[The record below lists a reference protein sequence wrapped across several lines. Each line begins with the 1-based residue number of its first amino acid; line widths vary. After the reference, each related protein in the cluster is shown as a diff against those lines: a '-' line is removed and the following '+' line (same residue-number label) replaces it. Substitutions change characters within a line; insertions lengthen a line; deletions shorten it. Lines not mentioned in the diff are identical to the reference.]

1 MPTHTKQSLDTVAQI
16 ASMAY
21 LNSDTPL
28 NESVVKLARQHDLSD
43 EQVSTVCRLANHH
56 VNANHMSKEAY
67 TEFQVARPDEVLS
80 ALGQDKTA
88 ALAVYA
94 AASFDEGLDKTA
106 STEPFAEVV
115 AGRFNEVARLYG
127 HTITFTGDREQ
138 DGVRFVKA
146 AEIVATRALE
156 SQVLSKSASE
166 DALGAYYNSIRR
178 SLLDGVPI
186 GDLQSES
193 ERTKT
198 ADMLKRIWPRL
209 EAEAL
214 VQTSIRDDA
223 GPYSL
228 ERMYKTASTSGVT
241 HAHVAAAVDHAFKG
255 FNSKTADHME
265 VGERISALKGHLA
278 KHSPYDHNELTQR
291 IPDHVFEHG
300 SVKDMHRA
308 LSTHFSA
315 SGSPSLS
322 KQAEVD
328 PGIQAMQDL
337 LFGRFEIPDGAPL
350 LKQAAAYRAARE
362 RYLVDTRA
370 AQLCLAGIA
379 HVDKLAQFDA
389 TPFVKAAAVSAA
401 RRLAA
406 QARSLGKL

>member
-228 ERMYKTASTSGVT
+228 ERMYKTADEEKEAIFGINT
-241 HAHVAAAVDHAFKG
+241 KG
-255 FNSKTADHME
+255 FGGPKGPTQTNTLGNGGIKGVSKVLNGMKSMGSMGDFAGSKTAEID
-265 VGERISALKGHLA
+265 
-278 KHSPYDHNELTQR
+278 
-291 IPDHVFEHG
+291 PD
-300 SVKDMHRA
+300 
-308 LSTHFSA
+308 
-315 SGSPSLS
+315 
-322 KQAEVD
+322 
-328 PGIQAMQDL
+328 IQAMQDL